1 MPLNSI
7 PVSPTDLSVLEPIIG
22 AERMHRVMTAATDVS
37 NAMSGRSV
45 ISVNS
50 TGKGGGVAEML
61 HWLLR
66 YIRGAGIDV
75 SWYVIDGNP
84 EFFALTKRIHN
95 MLHGNKGDG
104 LPLTPDSADTFQQVS
119 QENAAELRAVVKP
132 GDIVVLHDP
141 QTAGIAPEMKSIGA
155 TVIWRCHVGTEL
167 ESDLRSHAW
176 DFLRPSLED
185 VDGFVFSRKSLVPD
199 WVDTNRLAI
208 IPPSIDPFSTKNR
221 PMSQDTARSILEHT
235 GIVQGDSV
243 LPVPEFTLADGST
256 GRVNRMADIVRTG
269 PAPKPDAKF
278 AVQVSRWDRLKD
290 MQGVMEAFAEH
301 VDGERESRL
310 VLAGPVVTGVAD
322 DPEGGE
328 VLTECIEAWR
338 ELPHFERHRIQ
349 LVCIPM
355 TDIDENAAIVNAL
368 QTHATV
374 VIQKSLEEGFGL
386 TVTEA
391 MWKGKP
397 VVASAVG
404 GIQDQIVHGE
414 SGLLVND
421 PSNGAEFG
429 AAVQSVLDDEQFA
442 QDLGTGAAKRVSE
455 NFLGDR
461 HLLQYAEL
469 VSKLA

>member
-1 MPLNSI
+1 MPLNSV
-7 PVSPTDLSVLEPIIG
+7 PLQPTDLSVLEPIIG
-22 AERMHRVMTAATDVS
+22 KERAARILATAGDVVKS
-37 NAMSGRSV
+37 MAGRS
-45 ISVNS
+45 IINVNS

-66 YIRGAGIDV
+66 YIRGTGLDV
-75 SWYVIDGNP
+75 SWYVIEGNP
-84 EFFALTKRIHN
+84 EFFALTKRLHN
-95 MLHGNKGDG
+95 MLHGNAGDG
-104 LPLTPDSADTFQQVS
+104 RSLTDADGDAFHQVS
-119 QENAAELRAVVKP
+119 LQNAEELRAVVKP

-141 QTAGIAPEMKSIGA
+141 QTAGIVPEMKSVGA
-155 TVIWRCHVGTEL
+155 TVIWRCHVGTEQ
-167 ESDLRSHAW
+167 ESAIRTKAW
-176 DFLRPSLED
+176 EFLRPSLENA
-185 VDGFVFSRKSLVPD
+185 DGYVFTRKSLVPD
-199 WVDTNRLAI
+199 WIDEKRLKI

-221 PMSQDTARSILEHT
+221 PMSAMHAAAILRQT
-235 GIVQGDSV
+235 GIIQGADGE
-243 LPVPEFTLADGST
+243 VPEFTLSNGST

-269 PAPKPDAKF
+269 PAPGPDVPY

-290 MQGVMEAFAEH
+290 MQGVMEAFAAH
-301 VDGERESRL
+301 VDGERETRL

-349 LVCIPM
+349 LVCLPM

-368 QTHATV
+368 QTNATA

-414 SGLLVND
+414 SGLLVENPRD
-421 PSNGAEFG
+421 AAEFG
-429 AAVQSVLDDEQFA
+429 AALQSVLDNDEFA
-442 QDLGTGAAKRVSE
+442 SGLGEAARQQVTEK
-455 NFLGDR
+455 FLGDR

-469 VSKLA
+469 LNQLA

>member
-1 MPLNSI
+1 ML
-7 PVSPTDLSVLEPIIG
+7 
-22 AERMHRVMTAATDVS
+22 ATASEVTA
-37 NAMSGRSV
+37 AMSGRS
-45 ISVNS
+45 IINVNS
-50 TGKGGGVAEML
+50 TAKGGGVAEML

-66 YIRGAGIDV
+66 YIRGTGIDV
-75 SWYVIDGNP
+75 SWYVMDGTP

-95 MLHGNKGDG
+95 MLHDNKGDG
-104 LPLTPDSADTFQQVS
+104 LALTAADVDTFREVS
-119 QENAAELRAVVKP
+119 LRNAIELRAVVKP
-132 GDIVVLHDP
+132 GDVVVLHDP
-141 QTAGIAPEMKSIGA
+141 QTAGIAPVMKELGA
-155 TVIWRCHVGTEL
+155 IVIWRCHVGTERDS
-167 ESDLRSHAW
+167 ELRRAAW
-176 DFLRPSLED
+176 DFVRPNLEN
-185 VDGFVFSRKSLVPD
+185 VDGFVFTRKSLVPD
-199 WVDTNRLAI
+199 WVDQERLVL

-221 PMSQDTARSILEHT
+221 PMTHERARAILQNV
-235 GIVQGDSV
+235 GIVQGGV
-243 LPVPEFTLADGST
+243 NGAVPEFTLADGST

-269 PAPKPDAKF
+269 PAPSPDMKF

-290 MQGVMEAFAEH
+290 MQGVMEAFAEQ
-301 VDGERESRL
+301 VDGDRESRL

-328 VLTECIEAWR
+328 VLTECVEAWR

-368 QTHATV
+368 QTQATV

-421 PSNGAEFG
+421 PRDAKEFG
-429 AAVQSVLDDEQFA
+429 SAVQSVLDDGKFA
-442 QDLGTGAAKRVSE
+442 RELGANAAQRVTE
-455 NFLGDR
+455 KFLGDR

-469 VSKLA
+469 IIKLI

>member
-1 MPLNSI
+1 MSLTSVPI
-7 PVSPTDLSVLEPIIG
+7 QPTDLATMEPIIG
-22 AERMHRVMTAATDVS
+22 EERMQRLLATANEISSGMA
-37 NAMSGRSV
+37 GRSIV
-45 ISVNS
+45 NVNS
-50 TGKGGGVAEML
+50 TAKGGGVAEML

-66 YIRGAGIDV
+66 YVRGAGV
-75 SWYVIDGNP
+75 NVNWYVIGGTPD
-84 EFFALTKRIHN
+84 FFVLTKRIHN
-95 MLHGNKGDG
+95 MLHGNSGDG
-104 LPLTPDSADTFQQVS
+104 KSLTPGDFDTFQEVS
-119 QENAAELRAVVKP
+119 LANSSELRAVVKP

-141 QTAGIAPEMKSIGA
+141 QTAGIAPEMKRLGA
-155 TVIWRCHVGTEL
+155 TVIWRCHVGTERDS
-167 ESDLRSHAW
+167 ELRREAW
-176 DFLRPSLED
+176 DFLRPNLEN
-185 VDGFVFSRKSLVPD
+185 VDGFVFTRQSLVPD
-199 WVDTNRLAI
+199 WVDQKRLVI

-221 PMSQDTARSILEHT
+221 PMSKDRARSILEQT
-235 GIVQGDSV
+235 GIVQGGTV
-243 LPVPEFTLADGST
+243 ETVPEFTLANGST

-269 PAPKPDAKF
+269 PAPNPDMKF

-301 VDGERESRL
+301 VNDDHESRL

-368 QTHATV
+368 QTHATL

-397 VVASAVG
+397 VIASAVG

-421 PSNGAEFG
+421 PTNGAEFG
-429 AAVQSVLDDEQFA
+429 AAVQSILDDDKFA
-442 QDLGTGAAKRVSE
+442 HELGTSAERRVRE

-469 VSKLA
+469 VHRLS